1 MTPLDEKR
9 DGKRQSV
16 LKKAKL
22 IWGNSV
28 VDCLVLEQSDA
39 GVRVSM
45 FIPMHVPEQVVIHLG
60 GGAVRPA
67 TQRWTHG
74 TEIGFEFG
82 GIAKLDAV
90 GANEARAILVDLCEV
105 GLNDII
111 ARLAAVRYFDDAELS
126 STALTA
132 QAALQRLEAALRRRA
147 EGGKQ

>member
-1 MTPLDEKR
+1 MTRIDEQR

-39 GVRVSM
+39 GVRVSTA
-45 FIPMHVPEQVVIHLG
+45 IPMHVPEQVVVHLG
-60 GGAVRPA
+60 GGAVRAA
-67 TQRWTHG
+67 TQRWAHG
-74 TEIGFEFG
+74 TEIGFEFA
-82 GIAKLDAV
+82 GIAKLDAP
-90 GANEARAILVDLCEV
+90 GANDARAILMDLREI
-105 GLNDII
+105 GFDDII
-111 ARLAAVRYFDDAELS
+111 ARLVAFRFFDDAELS

-147 EGGKQ
+147 EGNKP